1 MAKQP
6 GMTARVVGVALA
18 VAVMPPSPGRAQFRS
33 GVQMVPLTVTVT
45 NRVGR
50 PVGGLTSAEFTIF
63 EDGARQTVSYFSAV
77 DSPVDVAFLLDTSS
91 SMARE
96 LPLAREA
103 ACGLARRLK
112 PGDRGAVAGVAENM
126 FEAQTMTSDLPSVE
140 RAIRSIHSSG
150 ATAIYEAV
158 YILMR
163 EFERGTRGSSEL
175 RRKAIVLLSDGL
187 DNASRIEF
195 DDLLDSIRRSDVV
208 IYVILLDRDLRKAI
222 GSSENASAVQAE
234 FAMRSLARESG
245 GRLFTPQ
252 SGAELSGIYDAIA
265 HELGNQYLL
274 GYVPTR
280 QDSDG
285 SFRRVSVQVRHAE
298 ATHARTR
305 AGYYAVAQRAS
316 GRIGAN

>member
-1 MAKQP
+1 MATQP
-6 GMTARVVGVALA
+6 RMTARVVGVTFA
-18 VAVMPPSPGRAQFRS
+18 VALLPSLPGLAQFRS
-33 GVQMVPLTVTVT
+33 GVQMVPLTVTVS
-45 NRVGR
+45 NRLGR
-50 PVGGLTSAEFTIF
+50 PVGGLTSAQFTIF
-63 EDGARQTVSYFSAV
+63 EDGARQTLSYFSAV
-77 DSPVDVAFLLDTSS
+77 DSPVDLAFLLDTSS
-91 SMARE
+91 SMNRE
-96 LPLAREA
+96 LPLARDA
-103 ACGLARRLK
+103 ACGLVRRMK

-126 FEAQTMTSDLPSVE
+126 VEAQPMTADHPSVE
-140 RAIRSIHSSG
+140 RAIRSLHSSG

-163 EFERGTRGSSEL
+163 AFERGAHGSSEL

-195 DDLLDSIRRSDVV
+195 DDLLDAVRRSDVV
-208 IYVILLDRDLRKAI
+208 IYVILLDRDLRIAL

-245 GRLFTPQ
+245 GRMFTPQ
-252 SGAELSGIYDAIA
+252 SGAELSGIYDTIA
-265 HELGNQYLL
+265 LELGTQYVL

-285 SFRRVSVQVRHAE
+285 SFRRVAVHVRHPE
-298 ATHARTR
+298 ATQARTR

-316 GRIGAN
+316 RRIGPN